1 MKLLLISYFFP
12 PHGGGGVL
20 RAAETARLL
29 AGRGWEI
36 TVVTGPEDGWW
47 VRDDSL
53 AARIPASVR
62 VIRPRPSA
70 LSVMFGALRRGSGQ
84 RSESSVRLLKRL
96 SAWLPVVDAYGGW
109 GRSAVRTVKKT
120 GFRPDWIL
128 SSSPPE
134 SAHMAA
140 SALAGLLGA
149 RWAADFRDPWTAGI
163 YRRTPTS
170 LHRCWHN
177 ARERKVVEQADMVIA
192 TTEEAARDFRA
203 RYPGQPREKFVC
215 LPNGFD
221 PTEFSGVAAG
231 RKLQYPLR
239 LIHAGNL
246 TLNRDI
252 SPLLE
257 AISRVNRGGVLCTL
271 ELAGQVAPRVA
282 AQVRALGLEEAVS
295 FSGYVSR
302 PELLGKLASAHAGVL
317 VEAFR
322 PGAELV
328 VPGKLYDYFGAS
340 LPVLAL
346 VPPQGAASALIAQTG
361 AGISATNSTPPQ
373 LEKILRRLI
382 SNLHRG
388 KPALPPPDPLLTEPY
403 QRSRIVERLDA
414 LLKR

>member
-20 RAAETARLL
+20 RAAETVRLL

-36 TVVTGPEDGWW
+36 TVVAGPEDGWW

-62 VIRPRPSA
+62 VIRPRPSG
-70 LSVMFGALRRGSGQ
+70 LSAMFGALRRGSGQ
-84 RSESSVRLLKRL
+84 RSEGGVRLLKRL
-96 SAWLPVVDAYGGW
+96 SAWLPVVDAFSGW
-109 GRSAVRTVKKT
+109 ARSAVRTVKT
-120 GFRPDWIL
+120 LGFRPDWIL

-140 SALAGLLGA
+140 SALAGLPGA
-149 RWAADFRDPWTAGI
+149 RWAADFRDPWATGI
-163 YRRTPTS
+163 YRRTPTA

-192 TTEEAARDFRA
+192 TTEEAAGDFRCRHPKQA
-203 RYPGQPREKFVC
+203 RDKIIC

-231 RKLQYPLR
+231 RELQKPLR
-239 LIHAGNL
+239 LLHAGNL
-246 TLNRDI
+246 TLDRDI

-257 AISRVNRGGVLCTL
+257 AIGRVNRDGVLCTL

-282 AQVRALGLEEAVS
+282 ARVRALGLESAVS
-295 FSGYVSR
+295 LSGYLSR
-302 PELLGKLASAHAGVL
+302 PELLGRLACSHAGVL

-340 LPVLAL
+340 LPVLAI
-346 VPPQGAASALIAQTG
+346 VPQGAASALIERTG
-361 AGISATNSTPPQ
+361 SGVCVTDPTPRR
-373 LEKILRRLI
+373 LEKLLRRLI
-382 SNLHRG
+382 ENLRHG

-403 QRSRIVERLDA
+403 QRSRIVERLA
-414 LLKR
+414 ELLER